1 MTPRILYEDVH
12 LCVLSKPA
20 GLLSQSDA
28 SGEPSLVD
36 WLRGHFGRDFVG
48 LVHRLDRNTT
58 GLMVAAKRT
67 KSADRLSEALRSGVL
82 RREYLAWLSG
92 NLPAAARWRHFL
104 EKNERTN
111 VVRVV
116 KGGGKEAIL
125 DVEPVAQGEYR
136 GRALTLARFRLETG
150 RSHQIRV
157 QASFEGYPLLGDM
170 KYGDRLPPEL
180 RVFGRPALHSALLE
194 FPHPMTKELMR
205 FEEELPADMAGLVR
219 VPGSDR
225 E

>member
-1 MTPRILYEDVH
+1 
-12 LCVLSKPA
+12 
-20 GLLSQSDA
+20 
-28 SGEPSLVD
+28 
-36 WLRGHFGRDFVG
+36 
-48 LVHRLDRNTT
+48 
-58 GLMVAAKRT
+58 MVAAKRT